1 MEGVPLGEKLNY
13 GERRRP
19 EFGPVWLDMTSKS
32 LQSKGSSERQILT
45 PSEYQTLWLLIR
57 AQGNPIS
64 EQDILEFIHDDEDAD
79 IPLGNQ
85 VSVFLAHL
93 RKKLHK
99 QTDGA
104 VTIDNMRGL
113 GTYAL
118 TWSSP
123 D

>member
-13 GERRRP
+13 GERRRA
-19 EFGPVWLDMTSKS
+19 EFGPIWLDMTSKS
-32 LQSKGSSERQILT
+32 LQSKGSGERQILT

-64 EQDILEFIHDDEDAD
+64 EQDILEFIHDDVDAD
-79 IPLGNQ
+79 IPLGNE

-93 RKKLHK
+93 RQKLQK
-99 QTDGA
+99 QTQGA
-104 VTIDNMRGL
+104 VTIENMRGH
-113 GTYAL
+113 GTYIL
-118 TWSSP
+118 KLSSV